1 MPDSSI
7 STSARSPGQRGAPA
21 LGTVFLPAPRV
32 VALAAA
38 LAGLATFALPALGQA
53 AAPTSASRPAPAPE
67 RSRAAP
73 ADPLDA
79 KAPVPAAAYRSPF
92 VTYRRVADNPVGSW
106 REANETTLRAGGWR
120 AYAREA
126 EAANAAA
133 SPAGAASAPK

>member
-7 STSARSPGQRGAPA
+7 STSAPSPGQRGAPA
-21 LGTVFLPAPRV
+21 LGAAFLPASRF

-38 LAGLATFALPALGQA
+38 LAGLATLALPALGQA
-53 AAPTSASRPAPAPE
+53 AAPTSAPRPPPAPE

-79 KAPVPAAAYRSPF
+79 KAPVPAAAYRSPLAN
-92 VTYRRVADNPVGSW
+92 YRRWADNPVGSW